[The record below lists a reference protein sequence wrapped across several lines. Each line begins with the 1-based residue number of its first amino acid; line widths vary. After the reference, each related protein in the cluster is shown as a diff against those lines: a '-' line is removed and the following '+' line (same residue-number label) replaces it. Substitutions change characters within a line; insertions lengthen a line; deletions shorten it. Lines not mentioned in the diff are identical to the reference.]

1 MKGRLV
7 NLNGHP
13 LLQVLLF
20 VVEVL
25 FGLVACLL
33 VSVWFGR
40 LMQVVIGYF
49 AGW

>member
-1 MKGRLV
+1 MKVKSV

-20 VVEVL
+20 VAEVL

-40 LMQVVIGYF
+40 LMQVIIGYF